1 MCGMTPVYS
10 LFQSL
15 STGLS
20 TITNVGVMNLLYAC
34 NSQLITNGNIL
45 LSIAI
50 IDHKPVDKSSNSYFI
65 QKNIDIRIIQQLIA
79 TVLHL
84 VLLLHSDITVWYN
97 IHDILWHNGGVY

>member
-10 LFQSL
+10 LSQSL

-50 IDHKPVDKSSNSYFI
+50 IDHKPVDK
-65 QKNIDIRIIQQLIA
+65 QLKF
-79 TVLHL
+79 
-84 VLLLHSDITVWYN
+84 LLYTKKH
-97 IHDILWHNGGVY
+97 